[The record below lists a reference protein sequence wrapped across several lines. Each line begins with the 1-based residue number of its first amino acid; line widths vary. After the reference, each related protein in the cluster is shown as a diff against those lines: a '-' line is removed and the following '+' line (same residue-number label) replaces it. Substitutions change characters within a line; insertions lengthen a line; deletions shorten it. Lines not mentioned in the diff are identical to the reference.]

1 MTHNPKVGQYWRPVL
16 TALPTVSAQ
25 FSRPSARASQWPLTM
40 KTMSKAMMMAKK
52 MTVRLTGA

>member
-1 MTHNPKVGQYWRPVL
+1 M
-16 TALPTVSAQ
+16 AID
-25 FSRPSARASQWPLTM
+25 M